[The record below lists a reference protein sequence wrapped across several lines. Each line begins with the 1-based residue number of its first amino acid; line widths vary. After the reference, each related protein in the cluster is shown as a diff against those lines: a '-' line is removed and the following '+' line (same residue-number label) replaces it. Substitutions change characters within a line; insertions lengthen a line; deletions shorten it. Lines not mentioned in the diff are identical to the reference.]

1 MENALVT
8 THLRS
13 KRNAGIAR
21 VGCIEWAY
29 ISDLSALWKVRYYG
43 SKGEIKANAFEES
56 LLLESFVDEV
66 VLCGIERSLHL
77 HHSSLQK
84 LVQEIVLLLLKLRS
98 Y

>member
-13 KRNAGIAR
+13 KRNDGIAR

-66 VLCGIERSLHL
+66 VLCGIERSLH
-77 HHSSLQK
+77 HSSLQK

>member
-13 KRNAGIAR
+13 KRNDGIAR
-21 VGCIEWAY
+21 VGYIERAY

-43 SKGEIKANAFEES
+43 SKGETKANAFEQS
-56 LLLESFVDEV
+56 LLSESFVDEV
-66 VLCGIERSLHL
+66 VLRGIERSLHL

-84 LVQEIVLLLLKLRS
+84 LVQEIAFLLLKLKS
-98 Y
+98 H

>member
-13 KRNAGIAR
+13 KRNDGIDFR
-21 VGCIEWAY
+21 LIGIVE
-29 ISDLSALWKVRYYG
+29 G
-43 SKGEIKANAFEES
+43 SIAFEES

-84 LVQEIVLLLLKLRS
+84 LVQEIVLLLLKMFFRRIVTHE
-98 Y
+98 YKYYDRERFTNER